1 MWLHYELRTD
11 DITCIV
17 LFMKNSKEN
26 DEGVVTSLQDKIQ
39 RIKKKTG
46 VVSAQDLIAANYDER
61 TTPPAG
67 DDDAAEFEIFKDFL
81 GGVQKVA
88 QTLPHFRDGRW

>member
-1 MWLHYELRTD
+1 MA
-11 DITCIV
+11 
-17 LFMKNSKEN
+17 
-26 DEGVVTSLQDKIQ
+26 SLQDKIQ

-81 GGVQKVA
+81 GGVQKLANLTHTHIFVMV
-88 QTLPHFRDGRW
+88 DGKEGRAG